1 MKHYSITQ
9 EIDIDKLIPSAENFY
24 GIRDIEELAAS
35 IKENGLLHNLV
46 VRNATQEGMYYEIIS
61 GERRYQAL
69 KQLGYKKVPCKVVD
83 LPDIEAEILLIQANA
98 RQRELTP
105 SEKMKGIT
113 KLKELYSLKRKTG
126 EELPKGVKTRD
137 LIGKDLGLSGSQ
149 VAKYQAIEKNL
160 IEPLKDKLDKGDITL
175 TQATTL
181 SSLKENEQT
190 EIHNQIKNIDSKDS
204 KAEVDILVEGIK
216 QPAERKEDKALI
228 DEMYQDKADD
238 SGNNKPDVNQGAPM
252 FINLQKLLEYDPFPK
267 LVLDVM
273 AVKAILYTKE
283 IVIEPEDNLNLY
295 HSLKIKLSGMGR
307 DNIIT
312 IHLAR
317 LDKVESIP
325 NGLKPKLAYEIN
337 TGVYLWFKRKEKDE

>member
-1 MKHYSITQ
+1 MSYLKGLADRISKEDTFTQ
-9 EIDIDKLIPSAENFY
+9 EIDIDDLIPSSENFY
-24 GIRDIEELAAS
+24 GIRDIEDLVAS
-35 IKENGLLHNLV
+35 IKETGLLHNLV
-46 VRNATQEGMYYEIIS
+46 VRKTVQGMYEILS

-83 LPDIEAEILLIQANA
+83 LPDIDAEILLIQANA

-126 EELPKGVKTRD
+126 EELPKGVRTRD

-160 IEPLKDKLDKGDITL
+160 IDPLKEKLDKGDITL

-181 SSLKENEQT
+181 SSLKDTEQT
-190 EIHNQIKNIDSKDS
+190 EIHNQIKNIDSKES
-204 KAEVDILVEGIK
+204 KAEVDILVNGIK
-216 QPAERKEDKALI
+216 QPVERKEDKA
-228 DEMYQDKADD
+228 DD
-238 SGNNKPDVNQGAPM
+238 SGSNKPDVKQGAPM
-252 FINLQKLLEYDPFPK
+252 FINLQKLLDYDPFPK
-267 LVLDVM
+267 LVLEVM

-283 IVIEPEDNLNLY
+283 IVMEPEDNLNLY

-307 DNIIT
+307 DNIII